1 MKIKHETYTIEMT
14 KTESKEA
21 GKYGSEKYY
30 ELIDIRTTF
39 PNYRIV
45 VKQTPV
51 KKDPYKHLTYDYM
64 EKFLSIYHEEF
75 LDEFNRR
82 RGIYDGVKQVLAGK
96 DTYIEVRAWF
106 LKKCP
111 EITTFVES
119 VAKRREEEREKRRK
133 EKIEVF
139 KIPET
144 KNAEIPETKN
154 AEIPETKNAEIS
166 ETKNAEISETKNV
179 E

>member
-1 MKIKHETYTIEMT
+1 MKINYEKSTIEMT
-14 KTESKEA
+14 KAESQAA
-21 GKYGSEKYY
+21 GKYGSPKYQ
-30 ELIDIRTTF
+30 ELINIRTAF
-39 PNYRIV
+39 PKFEIV
-45 VKQTPV
+45 IKTPSA

-119 VAKRREEEREKRRK
+119 VVKRREKERDDRRK
-133 EKIEVF
+133 EKIKV
-139 KIPET
+139 IDLPVL
-144 KNAEIPETKN
+144 
-154 AEIPETKNAEIS
+154 S
-166 ETKNAEISETKNV
+166 E
-179 E
+179 